1 LSEADV
7 SSAPPADTGGRGTL
21 RWVLV
26 LILPILMV
34 VMELAVYALEPRVL
48 SQRNIVNVLVQSSYL
63 LVFASAQMVV
73 ILTRGFDLS
82 LGTTVSAI
90 SVACSMVMTGLAA
103 SGAPDWWIVVAGIG
117 TGLGFGALVGLFNG
131 FFVSWLRI
139 NPFIVTLGSLNIC
152 LGLSTTLSG
161 GRPVFNVPDPFSH
174 LLYDGKLIPGV
185 PIPLLLAVLVCVS
198 LYFLLGHT
206 VFGRA
211 LYLIGNNPRAAH
223 LAGLPSRR
231 FLILAYL
238 ACSLLAAFGA
248 LMLTARTGSGEPNLG
263 GSLML
268 ESIAAAVIGGVSLQ
282 GGVGGII
289 PVILGSLFV
298 TMLSN
303 AMNLLEVGGYVQQI
317 LLGCV
322 IIGAVFLDR
331 IRMTR
336 S

>member
-1 LSEADV
+1 MSEADV
-7 SSAPPADTGGRGTL
+7 SAPPADTGRRGTL

-34 VMELAVYALEPRVL
+34 VMELAVYSLEPRVL
-48 SQRNIVNVLVQSSYL
+48 SQRNIVNILVQSSYL
-63 LVFASAQMVV
+63 LLFASAQMVV

-90 SVACSMVMTGLAA
+90 SVACAMVMTGLAA

-139 NPFIVTLGSLNIC
+139 NPFVVTLGSLNIC
-152 LGLSTTLSG
+152 LGLSATLSG

-185 PIPLLLAVLVCVS
+185 PIPLLLALLVCVG
-198 LYFLLGHT
+198 LYFLLDHT

-289 PVILGSLFV
+289 PVILGTLFV

-331 IRMTR
+331 IRVTR

>member
-1 LSEADV
+1 
-7 SSAPPADTGGRGTL
+7 
-21 RWVLV
+21 
-26 LILPILMV
+26 
-34 VMELAVYALEPRVL
+34 
-48 SQRNIVNVLVQSSYL
+48 
-63 LVFASAQMVV
+63 MVV

-90 SVACSMVMTGLAA
+90 SVACAMVMTGLAA

-139 NPFIVTLGSLNIC
+139 NPFVVTLGSLNIC

-185 PIPLLLAVLVCVS
+185 PIPLLLALLVCVG
-198 LYFLLGHT
+198 LYFLLDHT

-238 ACSLLAAFGA
+238 TCSLLAAFGA

-289 PVILGSLFV
+289 PVILGTLFV

-331 IRMTR
+331 IRVTR